1 MPHSRPM
8 PAIGARCHELRV
20 IDEARTWRLVY
31 RIDADAIVIAD
42 VFPKTTQQTPSRVIA
57 DCKRRLRLYD
67 QLSREDCAMDLKKR
81 KRLEAAGWTV
91 GDAAAFLKLTPAEAA
106 LVEMRLALSRT
117 LRERR
122 QAAGLTQTAFAK
134 QLGSS
139 QSRVAKLEGGDASVS
154 LELLIRALLSVGAS
168 RKDVA
173 HALAR
178 RVA

>member
-1 MPHSRPM
+1 M
-8 PAIGARCHELRV
+8 
-20 IDEARTWRLVY
+20 
-31 RIDADAIVIAD
+31 DA
-42 VFPKTTQQTPSRVIA
+42 
-57 DCKRRLRLYD
+57 
-67 QLSREDCAMDLKKR
+67 KKR

-91 GDAAAFLKLTPAEAA
+91 GDATEFLKLTPEEAA

-122 QAAGLTQTAFAK
+122 QAAGLTQMALAK

-139 QSRVAKLEGGDASVS
+139 QSRVAKLEGGDESVS
-154 LELLIRALLSVGAS
+154 LELLIRALLSDGAS
-168 RKDVA
+168 RKEVA

>member
-1 MPHSRPM
+1 M
-8 PAIGARCHELRV
+8 
-20 IDEARTWRLVY
+20 
-31 RIDADAIVIAD
+31 D
-42 VFPKTTQQTPSRVIA
+42 V
-57 DCKRRLRLYD
+57 
-67 QLSREDCAMDLKKR
+67 KKR

-91 GDAAAFLKLTPAEAA
+91 GEATAFLKLTPEEAA
-106 LVEMRLALSRT
+106 LVEIRLALSQD

-122 QAAGLTQTAFAK
+122 LRAGLTQVAFAK

-139 QSRVAKLEGGDASVS
+139 QSRVAKLEAGDASVS
-154 LELLIRALLSVGAS
+154 LELLIRALLTVGAS

>member
-1 MPHSRPM
+1 M
-8 PAIGARCHELRV
+8 
-20 IDEARTWRLVY
+20 
-31 RIDADAIVIAD
+31 DA
-42 VFPKTTQQTPSRVIA
+42 
-57 DCKRRLRLYD
+57 
-67 QLSREDCAMDLKKR
+67 KKR

-91 GDAAAFLKLTPAEAA
+91 SDAATFLKLPPEEAA
-106 LVEMRLALSRT
+106 LVEMRLALSRS

-122 QAAGLTQTAFAK
+122 RAANLTQTALAK

-139 QSRVAKLEGGDASVS
+139 QSRVAKLEAGDPSVS

-173 HALAR
+173 HALTR

>member
-1 MPHSRPM
+1 M
-8 PAIGARCHELRV
+8 
-20 IDEARTWRLVY
+20 
-31 RIDADAIVIAD
+31 DA
-42 VFPKTTQQTPSRVIA
+42 
-57 DCKRRLRLYD
+57 
-67 QLSREDCAMDLKKR
+67 KKR
-81 KRLEAAGWTV
+81 KRLEAAGWAV
-91 GDAAAFLKLTPAEAA
+91 SDAAAFLKLSPAESA
-106 LVEMRLALSRT
+106 LIEMRLALSRA

-122 QAAGLTQTAFAK
+122 QAAGLTQTALAK

-173 HALAR
+173 NALAR

>member
-1 MPHSRPM
+1 
-8 PAIGARCHELRV
+8 
-20 IDEARTWRLVY
+20 
-31 RIDADAIVIAD
+31 
-42 VFPKTTQQTPSRVIA
+42 
-57 DCKRRLRLYD
+57 
-67 QLSREDCAMDLKKR
+67 MDLKKR
-81 KRLEAAGWTV
+81 KRLEAARWTV
-91 GDAAAFLKLTPAEAA
+91 GDAAAFLKLTPEESA

-122 QAAGLTQTAFAK
+122 QAAGLTQTALAK

-173 HALAR
+173 NALAR

>member
-1 MPHSRPM
+1 MD
-8 PAIGARCHELRV
+8 AR
-20 IDEARTWRLVY
+20 
-31 RIDADAIVIAD
+31 
-42 VFPKTTQQTPSRVIA
+42 
-57 DCKRRLRLYD
+57 
-67 QLSREDCAMDLKKR
+67 KR

-91 GDAAAFLKLTPAEAA
+91 GEARDFLKLTPDEAA
-106 LVEMRLALSRT
+106 LVEMRLALSRN

-122 QAAGLTQTAFAK
+122 VKTGLTQTALAK

-139 QSRVAKLEGGDASVS
+139 QSRVAKLEAGDGSVS
-154 LELLIRALLSVGAS
+154 LELLIRALLAVGAS

>member
-1 MPHSRPM
+1 
-8 PAIGARCHELRV
+8 
-20 IDEARTWRLVY
+20 
-31 RIDADAIVIAD
+31 
-42 VFPKTTQQTPSRVIA
+42 
-57 DCKRRLRLYD
+57 
-67 QLSREDCAMDLKKR
+67 MDLKKR

-91 GDAAAFLKLTPAEAA
+91 GDAAAFLKLTPGESA

-122 QAAGLTQTAFAK
+122 QAAGLTQTALAK